1 VVERF
6 QQAALES
13 ARYFENVRRYA
24 GFEPVQFAFNLL
36 TRSGRITHL
45 ELTRRDPAFVVA
57 VDSWFAASATAGT
70 APHRDRMIVAPP
82 PMLTLLRLRSGNVTN
97 RVAMS
102 PAGDDSATQG
112 LPMESEQHQLAEA
125 ATSGAGL
132 VLTQLVAVSPR
143 ARITPGTPGLYH
155 QDHTDVWRETVA
167 RIHRDTTTKLMLR
180 LGHAGPR
187 GATRQRREGVDR
199 PLQRDGWPL
208 LAASPIPYTPSS
220 QTPTEAGPEDMRVVT
235 EDFAAAAH
243 RAEDAGFDGILL
255 DFSQGYLVASFISPL
270 TNHRGDAYGGPLEAR
285 LRFPLQVFDAVRA
298 AWPQDRPLG
307 VSLTATDWA
316 RGGLGPDEA
325 VFVARVLKERGCD
338 LVRVLA
344 GQTTWRSRPEY
355 GPMFLV
361 PFSDRV
367 RNEAGVATMV
377 GGGITTYDQVD
388 TILAAG
394 RADLCVLDVP
404 AS

>member
-57 VDSWFAASATAGT
+57 VDSWFAASAADD

-82 PMLTLLRLRSGNVTN
+82 PMLAPLRLRGHTLSN
-97 RVAMS
+97 RVALS
-102 PAGDDSATQG
+102 PPGNDAASQG
-112 LPMESEQHQLAEA
+112 LPGESDQHHLVEA
-125 ATSGAGL
+125 AGSGAGL
-132 VLTQLVAVSPR
+132 VLSQLVAVSPY
-143 ARITPGTPGLYH
+143 ARITPGTPGLYRD
-155 QDHTDVWRETVA
+155 DHADVWRETVT
-167 RIHRDTTTKLMLR
+167 RIHRQTTAKVMLR

-187 GATRQRREGVDR
+187 GATRPRREGIDR
-199 PLQRDGWPL
+199 PLRHDGWPL
-208 LAASPIPYTPSS
+208 LAASPIPYTPAS
-220 QTPTEAGPEDMRVVT
+220 QTPREAGPEDIQEVT
-235 EDFAAAAH
+235 DDFAAAAK
-243 RAEDAGFDGILL
+243 RAEDAGVDGLLL
-255 DFSQGYLVASFISPL
+255 DFSQGFLVASFISPL
-270 TNHRGDAYGGPLEAR
+270 TNHRRDAYGGSPQAR

-298 AWPQDRPLG
+298 AWPQDRPVG
-307 VSLTATDWA
+307 VSLTAADWA
-316 RGGLGPDEA
+316 RGGLGLDEVVVA
-325 VFVARVLKERGCD
+325 ARVLKERGCD

-361 PFSDRV
+361 PFSDRI
-367 RNEAGVATMV
+367 RNEAGIATMV
-377 GGGITTYDQVD
+377 GGGITTHDQVD